1 MDGDDQHMG
10 IASAFNLGF
19 RSEAMR
25 TRHKYWDFD
34 VIQSQLEWLAGEL
47 KPNTFPVVAAILA
60 DLKGQGSSL
69 SRSKKALDLLEE
81 YSNTWSFNR
90 LPTEPELHALAT
102 RLLEWKRRAWEF
114 ADHLR
119 RAVRD
124 DSPFRI
130 WFDCGRRLGECAATA
145 NSAHPSKYKS
155 LQVFA
160 QRSLQGLPPNC
171 ICAIDWLRTY
181 VDFHFDGPVDWESL
195 GPPYDS
201 MKMFAVGPRGLRER
215 PKGQVRHEV
224 RNLADLVDYVRAR
237 FVTSIPKIVDTL
249 ADAETSRR
257 PKNRGGGRRAN
268 PAPEA
273 VPETKSRKGRGKWP
287 EARTQPAVAQ
297 YLSEHAGLYNELV
310 PLVLQGDAEG
320 FKKFKANFGATA
332 IARAITNKSGGGTED
347 SCGKSQVQVA
357 AAYRAAVSPLLKRPP
372 QRPPGWESRE
382 VRNALNDY
390 LQYMSP
396 E

>member
-25 TRHKYWDFD
+25 TRHKHWDFD

-60 DLKGQGSSL
+60 DLKGQGSSF
-69 SRSKKALDLLEE
+69 SPSQNALDLLEA
-81 YSNTWSFNR
+81 YSNTWYFNR
-90 LPTEPELHALAT
+90 LPTEQKLHALAV
-102 RLLEWKRRAWEF
+102 RLLEWIRRSAKF

-124 DSPFRI
+124 DSPFRV
-130 WFDCGRRLGECAATA
+130 WFDCGRWLGECAAKA

-181 VDFHFDGPVDWESL
+181 ADFHFDASSPVNWEGL
-195 GPPYDS
+195 APPYDS

-215 PKGQVRHEV
+215 PQGQVRHAV

-237 FVTSIPKIVDTL
+237 FVSSIPKILEAVAE
-249 ADAETSRR
+249 ADAKTPTK
-257 PKNRGGGRRAN
+257 PKNRGGGPAD
-268 PAPEA
+268 PAPEV
-273 VPETKSRKGRGKWP
+273 VPETKSRKGRGRWP
-287 EARTQPAVAQ
+287 ETRTQPAVAQ
-297 YLSEHAGLYNELV
+297 YLSEHAGLYDELV
-310 PLVLQGDAEG
+310 PLVLLGNAEAS
-320 FKKFKANFGATA
+320 KKFKAHFGATA
-332 IARAITNKSGGGTED
+332 IARAITSKSGGGTED
-347 SCGKSQVQVA
+347 SCGKPQVQKT
-357 AAYRAAVSPLLKRPP
+357 AAYRAAVPPLLKKPP
-372 QRPPGWESRE
+372 EVPADWNRE
-382 VRNALNDY
+382 CVDDFVRDLE
-390 LQYMSP
+390 MG
-396 E
+396 

>member
-25 TRHKYWDFD
+25 TRHKHWDFD

-60 DLKGQGSSL
+60 DLKGQGSSF
-69 SRSKKALDLLEE
+69 SPSQNALDLLEA
-81 YSNTWSFNR
+81 YSNTWYFNR
-90 LPTEPELHALAT
+90 LPTEQKLHALAV
-102 RLLEWKRRAWEF
+102 RLLEWIRRSAKF

-124 DSPFRI
+124 DSPFRV
-130 WFDCGRRLGECAATA
+130 WFDCGRWLGKCAAKA

-181 VDFHFDGPVDWESL
+181 ADFHFDASSPVNWEGL
-195 GPPYDS
+195 APPYDS

-215 PKGQVRHEV
+215 PQGQVRHAV
-224 RNLADLVDYVRAR
+224 RNLADLVDYVRRGLLAQFPR
-237 FVTSIPKIVDTL
+237 SLKRSPKPMRRPRP
-249 ADAETSRR
+249 SRR
-257 PKNRGGGRRAN
+257 TG
-268 PAPEA
+268 
-273 VPETKSRKGRGKWP
+273 
-287 EARTQPAVAQ
+287 
-297 YLSEHAGLYNELV
+297 
-310 PLVLQGDAEG
+310 
-320 FKKFKANFGATA
+320 
-332 IARAITNKSGGGTED
+332 
-347 SCGKSQVQVA
+347 A
-357 AAYRAAVSPLLKRPP
+357 AAPPIPP
-372 QRPPGWESRE
+372 QRLFRKRKAERDAAGGPRHEHNRQLP
-382 VRNALNDY
+382 NI
-390 LQYMSP
+390 
-396 E
+396 